1 MIIGLTGAMGAG
13 KTTTAGLMTELG
25 WKVFDADAEIH
36 ALMTDKAVVDLFAEQ
51 IPQSIV
57 GGVVDRTVLSRLL
70 TEKQLTT
77 ERLES
82 LLYPFLLKKAE
93 AFIAANPDGVLD
105 VPLLFEAG
113 WDKLCGKII
122 YVTADAALLK
132 QRVFARPKM
141 TEEKYKVLT
150 SRFWTER
157 EKLSRA
163 DYIIRTD
170 NGIPPVKA
178 RLIQIK
184 EELCAKSF

>member
-13 KTTTAGLMTELG
+13 KTTTAGLMAELG

-36 ALMTDKAVVDLFAEQ
+36 ALMTDKAVVGLFAEQ

-57 GGVVDRTVLSRLL
+57 DGVVDRTVLSRLL

-82 LLYPFLLKKAE
+82 LLYPFLFKKAE

-113 WDKLCGKII
+113 WDELCGKII

-163 DYIIRTD
+163 DYVIRTD

>member
-13 KTTTAGLMTELG
+13 KTTTAGLMAELG
-25 WKVFDADAEIH
+25 WKVFDADAEVH
-36 ALMTDKAVVDLFAEQ
+36 ALMTDKAVVGLFAEQ
-51 IPQSIV
+51 IPQSV
-57 GGVVDRTVLSRLL
+57 VDGVVDRTVLSRLL

-82 LLYPFLLKKAE
+82 LLYPFLRQKAE
-93 AFIAANPDGVLD
+93 AFIAANPDGALD

-132 QRVFARPKM
+132 QRIFARPKM

-163 DYIIRTD
+163 DYVIRTD
-170 NGIPPVKA
+170 DGIPPVKA